1 MWNLTR
7 DEQIVIFF
15 GAVVFLVGMGVK
27 ILGGI
32 PRAPDF
38 PVSKELIKVEIVGAV
53 KEPGWYE
60 VPKGSLVIEG
70 IRKAGGALPQANLGV
85 LDLSSS
91 LENEEE
97 IWVHGEMID
106 INRASPEQLVYLP
119 GIGPVLAQRIVD
131 YRKEKGS
138 FSDLSQLKEVSGI
151 GEVRFEKI
159 KGKIT
164 LDSGS

>member
-15 GAVVFLVGMGVK
+15 GAAVFLVGMGVK

-32 PRAPDF
+32 PRAPHF
-38 PVSKELIKVEIVGAV
+38 PVSEELVQVKIDGAV

-70 IRKAGGALPQANLGV
+70 IRKAGGALPQANLRV
-85 LDLSSS
+85 LDLSS
-91 LENEEE
+91 LLKNKEE
-97 IWVHGEMID
+97 IWVHGGKIN
-106 INRASPEQLVYLP
+106 INRASPEQLIYLP
-119 GIGPVLAQRIVD
+119 GIGPVLGQRIVD
-131 YRKEKGS
+131 CREEKGG
-138 FSDLSQLKEVSGI
+138 FSDLSELKEVPGI
-151 GEVRFEKI
+151 GEGKFEKI

-164 LDSGS
+164 LDDGS